1 MKIFD
6 LNTAISTWKKRLL
19 KEQLLEPGTIEELEN
34 HLRDSIEIRMD
45 EGLSEEDAFNI
56 ATSKLNAGFEDAVD
70 EFKYVSKNKEPRSKW
85 LASWWIPELLPNVL
99 KVAVRNF
106 KRQPGYSLIN
116 ICGLALGMASC
127 LMIYLYVNDELS
139 YDNFHDQRDRIYRID
154 QVSMWS
160 DFENV
165 FSGTGPGVAPILKS
179 EIPEI
184 ESFVRVNNPT
194 DLLISIQRSANEIV
208 YFEESEVLSA
218 DSTFFDI
225 FSIPFIEGNKET
237 ALDKPYSFVITEKTA
252 QRYFGDQS
260 ALGKSITV
268 ETPNQDISYEITGVV
283 KEMPNNSHFSFDLIS
298 SLSSYPNV
306 KRREDTWLW
315 TAFTSYVLLSE
326 NASIEEARAKLDGI
340 YERYAEEKLY
350 SAFGYT
356 HESFKSSEKKWEL
369 FFVPLQD
376 IYLRA
381 SDSGN
386 RLGPT
391 SDMLY
396 IYVFSTVALLI
407 IALASINFMNLSSA
421 RSVQR
426 AKEVGI
432 RKTLGSIRSSL
443 IFQFLAES
451 VFFSAFSLLLAFI
464 LIAVSIDAFNSISAK
479 SLSIAS
485 LFTVTNAATILLFTL
500 LVGLVSGIYPAL
512 YITSYQP
519 IEAFKSKLPSL
530 SNRTFSFSSL
540 RNFLVVFQFA
550 ISIMLVSCSLIIYQ
564 QLDFIQNKH
573 MGYEKDHIMVIENM
587 EQISQES
594 EVFKQS
600 IMQEV
605 SVVYVGQSNAL
616 PPQVWNEDF
625 GSVFGSSDAEITLN
639 SIVADDNF
647 IPTMGFEI
655 LQGKEFDNKSALSAE
670 QVVLNETAVQLL
682 NWSDEAVTNA
692 QFPLGELIRF
702 SGNENTYEV
711 IGVIKDFNIASLHE
725 PIRPTA
731 IFHDSSNVYRGN
743 NSFVTVRFN
752 ATASI
757 ESLIT
762 SIEAKWTNIAPNLP
776 FDYTFLDARLYQ
788 QYESERKISKVVSIF
803 TGLAILIAILGLI
816 GLISFTIEKKTK
828 EIGVRKIMGASAFS
842 IVLLLSKDMIRLI
855 LAALL
860 IAVPLSWY
868 LMSDW
873 LTDFSFRI
881 DIDPLIFIYAGLAA
895 LFLAWI
901 ALSYQTI
908 KAALQ
913 NPVKSLR
920 SE

>member
-1 MKIFD
+1 MSDFN
-6 LNTAISTWKKRLL
+6 LERAIQNWKKSLNKH
-19 KEQLLEPGTIEELEN
+19 KELEPGDISELES
-34 HLRDSIEIRMD
+34 HLIESVDMLL
-45 EGLSEEDAFNI
+45 ESGLNEESAFKK
-56 ATSKLNAGFEDAVD
+56 ATEQIEQGFEDTL
-70 EFKYVSKNKEPRSKW
+70 EEYRYTSSSYEPTSKW
-85 LASWWIPELLPNVL
+85 LSSWWIPELLPNVL

-127 LMIYLYVNDELS
+127 LMIFLYVSDELS
-139 YDNFHDQRDRIYRID
+139 YDNFHEQGDRIYRID
-154 QVSMWS
+154 QVSMWD
-160 DFENV
+160 DFESV
-165 FSGTGPGVAPILKS
+165 FSGTGPGVAPVLKS

-184 ESFVRVNNPT
+184 ESFVRINNPT
-194 DLLISIQRSANEIV
+194 DLLISVQRSSNEIV

-225 FSIPFIEGNKET
+225 FSIPFIEGDKET

-252 QRYFGDQS
+252 ERYFGEES
-260 ALGKSITV
+260 ALGKTITL
-268 ETPNQDISYEITGVV
+268 ETPNLDISYEITGVV
-283 KEMPNNSHFSFDLIS
+283 EEMPNNSHFSFDLVS

-306 KRREDTWLW
+306 TRREDTWLW
-315 TAFTSYVLLSE
+315 TAFTSYVLLKE
-326 NASIEEARAKLDGI
+326 NSSIEQVRAKLDGI

-356 HESFKSSEKKWEL
+356 HESFQSSEKSWEL

-376 IYLRA
+376 IHLKA
-381 SDSGN
+381 SDAGN
-386 RLGPT
+386 RLGPV

-432 RKTLGSIRSSL
+432 RKTLGSMRGSL
-443 IFQFLAES
+443 ILQFLAES
-451 VFFSAFSLLLAFI
+451 VVFSIFSLLLAF
-464 LIAVSIDAFNSISAK
+464 LLMVVSIDTFNSISSK
-479 SLSIAS
+479 SLSIS
-485 LFTVTNAATILLFTL
+485 NLFTVINIAGISLFTL
-500 LVGLVSGIYPAL
+500 LIGLISGIYPAL

-530 SNRTFSFSSL
+530 ANRTFSFASL

-550 ISIMLVSCSLIIYQ
+550 ISIMLVSCSIIIYQ

-573 MGYEKDHIMVIENM
+573 MGYDKDQVLVIENM
-587 EQISQES
+587 EQLSRES
-594 EVFKQS
+594 EVLKQS
-600 IMQEV
+600 ILQEA
-605 SVVYVGQSNAL
+605 SVIEVGQSNSL
-616 PPQVWNEDF
+616 PPQIWNEDF
-625 GSVFGSSDAEITLN
+625 GSVFGSSDAEISLN
-639 SIVADDNF
+639 SMVVDDNF

-655 LQGKEFDNKSALSAE
+655 LQGKEFDNNSALSGD
-670 QVVLNETAVQLL
+670 QVVLNETAVRLL
-682 NWSDEAVTNA
+682 KWSDEAKKND
-692 QFPLGELIRF
+692 QFPLGKLIHF
-702 SGNENTYEV
+702 SGNEDTYEV
-711 IGVIKDFNIASLHE
+711 IGVIKDFNLATLHE
-725 PIRPTA
+725 PIRPIA
-731 IFHDSSNVYRGN
+731 IFHDSSNVWRGE
-743 NSFVTVRFN
+743 NSFLTVRFN
-752 ATASI
+752 ASTTI

-762 SIEAKWTNIAPNLP
+762 TIEAKWASLAPNLP

-828 EIGVRKIMGASAFS
+828 EIGVRKVMGASAFS

-855 LAALL
+855 LASLV
-860 IAVPLSWY
+860 IAVPISWY

-873 LTDFSFRI
+873 LTVFNFRI
-881 DIDPLIFIYAGLAA
+881 DINPIVFVSAGLAA
-895 LFLAWI
+895 ILLAWL
-901 ALSYQTI
+901 ALSFQTI